1 MQIKD
6 IPEIFNNIFSW
17 IDEAFILVYSANI
30 GELTIGQ
37 GVYILI
43 VFLILLVITVSNM
56 FVYQYTPFL
65 KNLEKTEYRNLA
77 EGLSYQNKRHYL
89 IQDLNSLYTCNTF
102 IPDEDLAKFGNEDYR
117 EAYES
122 LAATEIIKNK
132 KNKIGYFGVGKLFI
146 IKIFA
151 IHLIIIT
158 FSIILS
164 IAFTDLKFGNYFSAA
179 FCFNAFLALLYFLSR
194 IFTVPNVRYILFGFV
209 LNSFFIYIFWNSLS
223 YPWEWFFHSSD
234 WASHHSIIIL
244 LILLTECIQYYN
256 DKKRVLNIIKELEII
271 ETLEHKTL

>member
-1 MQIKD
+1 MKIKD
-6 IPEIFNNIFSW
+6 IPEIFDNIFSW

-43 VFLILLVITVSNM
+43 AFLILFLFTIFNMLVYNFSIGN
-56 FVYQYTPFL
+56 YCPFL
-65 KNLEKTEYRNLA
+65 RNFETTEYRNFT
-77 EGLSYQNKRHYL
+77 EGHSYQYKRHYL

-102 IPDEDLAKFGNEDYR
+102 IPDEDLAKFRNEDYQ

-132 KNKIGYFGVGKLFI
+132 KKKISYFGVGKLFI
-146 IKIFA
+146 FKIFA

-158 FSIILS
+158 FSIILN
-164 IAFTDLKFGNYFSAA
+164 IIFADLKIGNYYAAA
-179 FCFNAFLALLYFLSR
+179 FYFNIFLASLYALSR
-194 IFTVPNVRYILFGFV
+194 IFTVPNVRYILFGFL
-209 LNSFFIYIFWNSLS
+209 LNSFFIYIFWNPS
-223 YPWEWFFHSSD
+223 PFGWETY
-234 WASHHSIIIL
+234 HSIIIL
-244 LILLTECIQYYN
+244 LILLIECMQYYN

-271 ETLEHKTL
+271 EILEHKTP